1 MSAPSQA
8 VIPTEV
14 DQSLFLLDGRM
25 NTLSMFAACGS
36 LVSASGRA
44 VRVDAV
50 QARRYTLR
58 PHSDTSKAYFKVKR
72 CSHYSQFF
80 LILRRRVCSQ
90 HHDSPRSFC
99 AALLR
104 FVLSYCRPN
113 VRCSKLQLPPLV
125 SVPLTYSSGVLS
137 HLFLKD

>member
-1 MSAPSQA
+1 MREPENGESVADGEGGSVISAPSQA

-14 DQSLFLLDGRM
+14 DQSLFLLDGRI

-58 PHSDTSKAYFKVKR
+58 PHSDTSKAYLK
-72 CSHYSQFF
+72 
-80 LILRRRVCSQ
+80 LRGV
-90 HHDSPRSFC
+90 
-99 AALLR
+99 
-104 FVLSYCRPN
+104 VTI
-113 VRCSKLQLPPLV
+113 V
-125 SVPLTYSSGVLS
+125 SSS
-137 HLFLKD
+137 